1 MRRKLRGRQAHSIIT
16 PVAVLIP
23 VIFKRGN
30 PCCPENKK
38 GQLVSFSLEQIKG
51 VMPAFITPYD
61 SSGAVNVD
69 MIRRM
74 VTWQIEQG
82 ACGFFVCGSTG
93 EGLLLTPDE
102 RKLSARTVIE
112 TAAGQV
118 PVMVHVGAV
127 STQESAALAADARKA
142 GADAVSSIPPVYY
155 KVGLAGMLQH
165 IRGIAEAA
173 ELPTFYYH
181 IPALTGVY
189 LSADELVDA
198 FTSVPGVAGMKFTDT
213 DMFFLWSMLDA
224 GQGRFRVF
232 NGADQML
239 FHGLSTGAI
248 GGIGST
254 YNYQMRNIAGVY
266 NAIQAGDLDKAREWQ
281 WKANAVIKVL
291 FRNGANL
298 ACEKAIMRLL
308 GFDTGMPRSP
318 MVSFPPEKV
327 DSLKRQL
334 EEIHF
339 FD

>member
-1 MRRKLRGRQAHSIIT
+1 
-16 PVAVLIP
+16 
-23 VIFKRGN
+23 
-30 PCCPENKK
+30 
-38 GQLVSFSLEQIKG
+38 
-51 VMPAFITPYD
+51 MPAFITPYD
-61 SSGAVNVD
+61 RYGEVNVD

-74 VTWQIEQG
+74 VAWQMDQG

-93 EGLLLTPDE
+93 EGLLLTPEE
-102 RKLSARTVIE
+102 RKLVAETVIE
-112 TAAGQV
+112 TVAGQV

-127 STQESAALAADARKA
+127 ATREAASLAAHARKI
-142 GADAVSSIPPVYY
+142 GAAAVSSIPPVYY

-165 IRGIAEAA
+165 IRGIAEASD
-173 ELPTFYYH
+173 LPTFYYH

-198 FTSVPGVAGMKFTDT
+198 FTSVPGVAGMKYTDS
-213 DMFFLWSMLDA
+213 DMFFLWSMLDSA
-224 GQGRFRVF
+224 KGNFRVF
-232 NGADQML
+232 NGSDQML
-239 FHGLSTGAI
+239 IDGLHTGAI

-266 NAIQAGDLDKAREWQ
+266 NAMLAGEFEKAREYQ
-281 WKANAVIKVL
+281 DKANAVIKVL

-318 MVSFPPEKV
+318 MVSFPQEKV
-327 DSLKRQL
+327 DDLRRQL
-334 EEIHF
+334 EAIHF

>member
-1 MRRKLRGRQAHSIIT
+1 M
-16 PVAVLIP
+16 
-23 VIFKRGN
+23 
-30 PCCPENKK
+30 
-38 GQLVSFSLEQIKG
+38 SFSLEQIKG

-61 SSGAVNVD
+61 SSGAVNVS

-74 VTWQIEQG
+74 VAWQIEQG
-82 ACGFFVCGSTG
+82 AGGFFVCGSTG

-102 RKLSARTVIE
+102 RKLVARTVIE
-112 TAAGQV
+112 TVAGQV

-127 STQESAALAADARKA
+127 STQESAALAADARRA
-142 GADAVSSIPPVYY
+142 GAAAVSSIPPVYY

-181 IPALTGVY
+181 IPALTGVV
-189 LSADELVDA
+189 LTADQLVDA
-198 FTSVPGVAGMKFTDT
+198 FTSVPGVAGMKYTDS
-213 DMFFLWSMLDA
+213 DMFFMWSMLDS

-232 NGADQML
+232 NGSDQML
-239 FHGLSTGAI
+239 LDGLATGAI

-266 NAIQAGDLDKAREWQ
+266 DAMQAGDFNRARDFQ

-291 FRNGANL
+291 FRNGGNL

-308 GFDTGMPRSP
+308 GFDAGMPRSP
-318 MVSFPPEKV
+318 MVSFPQENM
-327 DSLKRQL
+327 DALRSQL
-334 EEIHF
+334 EAIHF

>member
-1 MRRKLRGRQAHSIIT
+1 M
-16 PVAVLIP
+16 
-23 VIFKRGN
+23 
-30 PCCPENKK
+30 
-38 GQLVSFSLEQIKG
+38 SFSLEQIKG

-61 SSGAVNVD
+61 NYGDVNVD

-74 VTWQIEQG
+74 VAWQIDQG

-93 EGLLLTPDE
+93 EGLLLTPEE
-102 RKLSARTVIE
+102 RKLIAETVIE
-112 TAAGQV
+112 TVAGQV

-127 STQESAALAADARKA
+127 ATREAAALAAHARKI
-142 GADAVSSIPPVYY
+142 GAAAVSSIPPVYY

-173 ELPTFYYH
+173 DLPTFYYH

-198 FTSVPGVAGMKFTDT
+198 FTSVPGVAGMKYTDS
-213 DMFFLWSMLDA
+213 DMFFLWSMLDSA
-224 GQGRFRVF
+224 KGNFRVF
-232 NGADQML
+232 NGSDQML
-239 FHGLSTGAI
+239 IDGLHTGAI

-266 NAIQAGDLDKAREWQ
+266 NAMLAGEFEKAREYQ
-281 WKANAVIKVL
+281 DKANAVIKVL

-318 MVSFPPEKV
+318 MVSFPPEKM
-327 DSLKRQL
+327 DDLRRQL
-334 EEIHF
+334 EAIHF

>member
-1 MRRKLRGRQAHSIIT
+1 M
-16 PVAVLIP
+16 
-23 VIFKRGN
+23 
-30 PCCPENKK
+30 
-38 GQLVSFSLEQIKG
+38 SFSLEQIKG

-61 SSGAVNVD
+61 RYGEVNVD

-74 VTWQIEQG
+74 VAWQMDQG

-93 EGLLLTPDE
+93 EGLLLTPEE
-102 RKLSARTVIE
+102 RKLVAETVIE
-112 TAAGQV
+112 TVAGQV

-127 STQESAALAADARKA
+127 ATREAASLAAHARKI
-142 GADAVSSIPPVYY
+142 GAAAVSSIPPVYY

-165 IRGIAEAA
+165 IRGIAEASD
-173 ELPTFYYH
+173 LPTFYYH

-198 FTSVPGVAGMKFTDT
+198 FTSVPGVAGMKYTDS
-213 DMFFLWSMLDA
+213 DMFFLWSMLDSA
-224 GQGRFRVF
+224 KGNFRVF
-232 NGADQML
+232 NGSDQML
-239 FHGLSTGAI
+239 IDGLHTGAI

-266 NAIQAGDLDKAREWQ
+266 NAMLAGEFEKAREYQ
-281 WKANAVIKVL
+281 DKANAVIKVL

-318 MVSFPPEKV
+318 MVSFPQEKV
-327 DSLKRQL
+327 DDLRRQL
-334 EEIHF
+334 EAIHF

>member
-1 MRRKLRGRQAHSIIT
+1 M
-16 PVAVLIP
+16 
-23 VIFKRGN
+23 
-30 PCCPENKK
+30 
-38 GQLVSFSLEQIKG
+38 SFSLEQIKG

-61 SSGAVNVD
+61 NSGAVNVS

-74 VTWQIEQG
+74 AVWQIEQG

-93 EGLLLTPDE
+93 EGLLLTPEE
-102 RKLSARTVIE
+102 RKLVAQTVIE
-112 TAAGQV
+112 TVAGQV

-127 STQESAALAADARKA
+127 STQESAALAAHARKI
-142 GADAVSSIPPVYY
+142 GAAAVSSIPPVYY
-155 KVGLAGMLQH
+155 KVGLPGMLQH

-173 ELPTFYYH
+173 QLPTFYYH

-198 FTSVPGVAGMKFTDT
+198 FTSVPGVAGMKYTDS
-213 DMFFLWSMLDA
+213 DMFFMWSMLDSA
-224 GQGRFRVF
+224 HGNFRVF
-232 NGADQML
+232 NGSDQML
-239 FHGLSTGAI
+239 IDGLCTGAI

-266 NAIQAGDLDKAREWQ
+266 NAMQAGDFPKAREFQ

-318 MVSFPPEKV
+318 MVSFPPEKM
-327 DSLKRQL
+327 DDLRRQL
-334 EEIHF
+334 EAIHF

>member
-1 MRRKLRGRQAHSIIT
+1 M
-16 PVAVLIP
+16 
-23 VIFKRGN
+23 
-30 PCCPENKK
+30 
-38 GQLVSFSLEQIKG
+38 SFSLEQIKG

-61 SSGAVNVD
+61 SSGAVNVG

-74 VTWQIEQG
+74 AAYHIEQG
-82 ACGFFVCGSTG
+82 AGGFFVCGSTG

-102 RKLSARTVIE
+102 RKLVARTVIE
-112 TAAGQV
+112 TVAGQV
-118 PVMVHVGAV
+118 PVIVHVGAV

-142 GADAVSSIPPVYY
+142 GAAAVSSIPPVYY

-189 LSADELVDA
+189 LTADELVDA

-213 DMFFLWSMLDA
+213 DMFFLWSMLDSA
-224 GQGRFRVF
+224 QGRLRVF

-239 FHGLSTGAI
+239 FDGLCTGAI

-254 YNYQMRNIAGVY
+254 YNYQMRYIAGIY
-266 NAIQAGDLDKAREWQ
+266 NAMQAGDFNTAREFQ
-281 WKANAVIKVL
+281 WKANAVIKIL
-291 FRNGANL
+291 FRNGGNL

-308 GFDTGMPRSP
+308 GFDAGIPRSP
-318 MVSFPPEKV
+318 MVSFPSEKM
-327 DSLKRQL
+327 DDLKHQL
-334 EEIHF
+334 EAIHF